1 MLERCSLFIGVEFA
15 DRIIRAGASG
25 DTLCVPVEGRVSIRI
40 GESDETALA
49 QHTEPGS
56 FFGKIALV
64 DSGPRS
70 ASVIAEA
77 DSTLLR
83 LPLDVLEDGF
93 RGNALM
99 EARVMRNLATA
110 LSAYPRRAN
119 AERLRRAGLGA
130 ASSDRSGRR
139 GERPRRR
146 RRWGQAQRRRRGGC
160 VASRCSA

>member
-1 MLERCSLFIGVEFA
+1 MLERCSLFIGVELAEIAHARDLGKLVSFGED

-77 DSTLLR
+77 DSTLLK

-119 AERLRRAGLGA
+119 AERLR
-130 ASSDRSGRR
+130 S
-139 GERPRRR
+139 
-146 RRWGQAQRRRRGGC
+146 
-160 VASRCSA
+160 

>member
-15 DRIIRAGASG
+15 EIAHARDLGKLVSFREDDRIIRAGASG

-49 QHTEPGS
+49 QHTEPAS

-77 DSTLLR
+77 DSTLLK

-119 AERLRRAGLGA
+119 AERLR
-130 ASSDRSGRR
+130 S
-139 GERPRRR
+139 
-146 RRWGQAQRRRRGGC
+146 
-160 VASRCSA
+160 

>member
-1 MLERCSLFIGVEFA
+1 MLERCSLFIGVD

-77 DSTLLR
+77 DSTLLK

-99 EARVMRNLATA
+99 EVRVMRNLATA

-119 AERLRRAGLGA
+119 AERLR
-130 ASSDRSGRR
+130 S
-139 GERPRRR
+139 
-146 RRWGQAQRRRRGGC
+146 
-160 VASRCSA
+160 